1 MICSHLY
8 KNCYVTVADKGI
20 EQVSEENDQRFGHLM
35 KYGFVRGD
43 CLRILRTIPKKFPV
57 PDFRYEWEIKKF
69 CLENSCLYFCT
80 VSSSAKL
87 HEVKTQWEVLVI
99 DEAAQLKEC
108 ESTIPLQLPG
118 LRLAILI
125 GDERQL
131 PAMVK
136 SKVRVLLL

>member
-20 EQVSEENDQRFGHLM
+20 EQVSKENDQRFGHLM
-35 KYGFVRGD
+35 KSSFVRGD
-43 CLRILRTIPKKFPV
+43 CLQILRTIHKKFPV

-80 VSSSAKL
+80 VSSFAKL

-99 DEAAQLKEC
+99 DEAAQL
-108 ESTIPLQLPG
+108 
-118 LRLAILI
+118 
-125 GDERQL
+125 
-131 PAMVK
+131 
-136 SKVRVLLL
+136 

>member
-1 MICSHLY
+1 MLNSVSKISVVISKFHCSFIYLL
-8 KNCYVTVADKGI
+8 
-20 EQVSEENDQRFGHLM
+20 FFL
-35 KYGFVRGD
+35 
-43 CLRILRTIPKKFPV
+43 
-57 PDFRYEWEIKKF
+57 KKF

-99 DEAAQLKEC
+99 DEAAQLKEW

-118 LRLAILI
+118 HRLAILI
-125 GDERQL
+125 GDEQQL

-136 SKVRVLLL
+136 SKV

>member
-35 KYGFVRGD
+35 KSSFVRGD
-43 CLRILRTIPKKFPV
+43 CLQILRTIHKKFPV

-80 VSSSAKL
+80 VSSFAKL
-87 HEVKTQWEVLVI
+87 HEVKTQWEVMVI

-118 LRLAILI
+118 HRLAILI
-125 GDERQL
+125 GDEQQL
-131 PAMVK
+131 PALVK
-136 SKVRVLLL
+136 SKV